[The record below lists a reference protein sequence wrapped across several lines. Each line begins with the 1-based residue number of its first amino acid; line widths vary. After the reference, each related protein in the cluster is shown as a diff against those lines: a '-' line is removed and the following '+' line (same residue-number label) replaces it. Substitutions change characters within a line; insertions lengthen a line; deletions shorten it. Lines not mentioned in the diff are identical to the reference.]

1 MKASDTGMSIISA
14 CGPFASHN
22 VSMNLQPL
30 EFLLRQVREKKPN
43 FFVVNGPFV
52 DHRQIDSSGGMIQ
65 HHGTDYSAEQWF
77 RLQIDMIMES
87 VCDLDTTVIVIP
99 SQSDVHHPFCMYPQ
113 PRYELNH
120 EALGKVCSQFL
131 IFCCSDFF
139 LEPFLL
145 E

>member
-1 MKASDTGMSIISA
+1 
-14 CGPFASHN
+14 
-22 VSMNLQPL
+22 
-30 EFLLRQVREKKPN
+30 
-43 FFVVNGPFV
+43 
-52 DHRQIDSSGGMIQ
+52 MIQ